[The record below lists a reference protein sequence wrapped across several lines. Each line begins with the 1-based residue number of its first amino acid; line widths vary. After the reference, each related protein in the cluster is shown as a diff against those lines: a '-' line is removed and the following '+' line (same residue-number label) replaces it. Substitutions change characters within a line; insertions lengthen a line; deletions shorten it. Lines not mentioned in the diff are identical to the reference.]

1 MDLSSLN
8 HWQQLA
14 FCTALCERSFPNFQL
29 FCEIE
34 KLNDHEK
41 QARKVLNKI
50 WEFLRGQLTSS
61 KNLEKQLEPLS
72 ELIPNPENYEHYG
85 VYPAMDALVALQ
97 SCLQATID
105 SSVEDAQS
113 IQKMV
118 HERLKEV
125 LELQDISWESSE
137 LWSRQMQFEASIL
150 HIIQAHNSHAHMIK
164 ELIPLSHD
172 NGISQIGICLSD

>member
-1 MDLSSLN
+1 MDLASLN

-34 KLNDHEK
+34 ELGDHEK

-50 WEFLRGQLTSS
+50 WEFLRGQLTST

-72 ELIPNPENYEHYG
+72 ELIPNPEDHEHYG
-85 VYPAMDALVALQ
+85 AYPAMDALVALQ

-105 SSVEDAQS
+105 SSVEDAQA
-113 IQKMV
+113 IQTMTR
-118 HERLKEV
+118 ERLKEV
-125 LELQDISWESSE
+125 LELQETSLESSE
-137 LWSRQMQFEASIL
+137 LWARQQQFEQAL
-150 HIIQAHNSHAHMIK
+150 LDIIQAHNSHADMIK
-164 ELIPLSHD
+164 QLIPLSHD
-172 NGISQIGICLSD
+172 KGISQLGICLDD